1 MPTAPA
7 LFCRAAQQ
15 NFLRLASTPAIF
27 TAYQA
32 ALITNHD
39 ALAALQ
45 AFDALPQVDRIDEPI
60 SSGTR
65 LISLDQ
71 DFRQFLEA
79 GLDLVLLEADGEIL
93 SKPTDPPG

>member
-1 MPTAPA
+1 V
-7 LFCRAAQQ
+7 
-15 NFLRLASTPAIF
+15 
-27 TAYQA
+27 
-32 ALITNHD
+32 ITNHD

-71 DFRQFLEA
+71 GFRRFLEV
-79 GLDLVLLEADGEIL
+79 GLDLVLLEADGGIL
-93 SKPTDPPG
+93 SKPTDLPG